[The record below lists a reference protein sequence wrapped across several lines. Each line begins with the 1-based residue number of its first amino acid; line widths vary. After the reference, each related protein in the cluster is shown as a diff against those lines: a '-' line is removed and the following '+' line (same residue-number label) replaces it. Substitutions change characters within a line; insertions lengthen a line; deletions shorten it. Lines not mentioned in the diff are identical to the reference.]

1 MTTVNVKRVPA
12 AFFSR
17 AVEDAQVEGWTLESK
32 GDRIAVLTNDGGR
45 IEVLVDGGW
54 GSLFGHTVAFIL
66 TAWWT
71 LGLGNLAYALWTHF
85 RATRSERRSSQK
97 RRKKNE
103 REGSGNPGSLQARG
117 RR

>member
-32 GDRIAVLTNDGGR
+32 GDRIAVLTK
-45 IEVLVDGGW
+45 DGGW

-85 RATRSERRSSQK
+85 RGGAVLQIKSE
-97 RRKKNE
+97 E
-103 REGSGNPGSLQARG
+103 A
-117 RR
+117 